1 MSDKSKEE
9 KKNEIIEINKS
20 FLRKDSNELTRSIKI
35 ALKKKRISVIKPRED
50 QILDFL
56 KDDLDEGQKTVQN
69 PKLLLYLL
77 KSTPVFK
84 QYIYINHFTNESLIN
99 SFRLGKFVRLQKGTI
114 LFKQGDKTDLFYL
127 VLSGCI
133 GFILTTYEDNILKKN
148 PFSREVNSIKVGTY
162 FGEWGLIYRINRTVS
177 AFAKENSLLLGFDKK
192 TFKTF
197 YQNNIIFSE
206 NNSKKFVLK
215 HIKTFK
221 EINEVSF
228 NQYYREIKKIYCI
241 PGQEIFHEGDK
252 ADSFYLVYMGSCSV
266 KKGVTNIIIKD
277 SGDFIGIESLYND
290 EYETTIYPYNEG
302 TVLFKFLLNS
312 ISQTIITNLK
322 NEFNDYYKKQR
333 KILKMSIENYHKYKD
348 KYQLSFINLIENIK
362 KNKIINNINGN
373 KVKVSELNIDQDI
386 KSKDKISTPC
396 KISKIFNLD
405 RFNNNAMNINND
417 NRILSA
423 RNDLGKTK
431 NLNEVF
437 PNIKNYNSQNES
449 PKNLINYNSD
459 KSSSYIKLK
468 KDKSQNSNNKK
479 NNDIRDDIKLNI
491 NNSNIRKIRSF
502 SSLFKL
508 KNNNL
513 DKTKD
518 KFSFLLYNDKLSFF
532 FNENRTD
539 NLISFRKFDN
549 NYNSN
554 NSNNAFPKNNI
565 IKLKSNKNVINNYLL
580 PLSSRNSLRR
590 NSSVNKG
597 NDKVDNQLPNKDKIS
612 SEKSEKFIKS
622 KKNQL
627 HIFEK
632 HRQQSYYN
640 SSNNVDFQMPLMIIR
655 NVSFYNPKLK

>member
-69 PKLLLYLL
+69 PKLLLYFL

-322 NEFNDYYKKQR
+322 NEFSDYYKKQR

-622 KKNQL
+622 KKKL

-632 HRQQSYYN
+632 LGQQSYYN

>member
-1 MSDKSKEE
+1 MSDKSQEE
-9 KKNEIIEINKS
+9 KKNEIIKINKS
-20 FLRKDSNELTRSIKI
+20 FFRKESNELTRSIKQ
-35 ALKKKRISVIKPRED
+35 ALRKKRISVIKPRED

-56 KDDLDEGQKTVQN
+56 KEDLDEDRKTVQN
-69 PKLLLYLL
+69 PKLLLYFL
-77 KSTPVFK
+77 KTTPVFK

-99 SFRLGKFVRLQKGTI
+99 SFRLGKYVRLKKGTI

-148 PFSREVNSIKVGTY
+148 PFSREVNSIKVGAY
-162 FGEWGLIYRINRTVS
+162 FGEWGFIYRINRTVS

-197 YQNNIIFSE
+197 YQKNIIFSE

-277 SGDFIGIESLYND
+277 SGDFIGIESLFND

-322 NEFNDYYKKQR
+322 NEFNDYYQKQR
-333 KILKMSIENYHKYKD
+333 KILKISIENYQKYKD

-373 KVKVSELNIDQDI
+373 NVNVSELNIDQDI

-396 KISKIFNLD
+396 KISKVFNLD
-405 RFNNNAMNINND
+405 KLSNNIIKINND
-417 NRILSA
+417 NRIIST

-437 PNIKNYNSQNES
+437 PNIKNFKSQNES
-449 PKNLINYNSD
+449 PKNIINNNSD
-459 KSSSYIKLK
+459 KFNSYIKVQ

-479 NNDIRDDIKLNI
+479 NKDIKDDIKLNI
-491 NNSNIRKIRSF
+491 NNSKVRKIRSF

-508 KNNNL
+508 NNKNL

-554 NSNNAFPKNNI
+554 NSNNAFPKNNV
-565 IKLKSNKNVINNYLL
+565 IKLKSNKNVINHYLL
-580 PLSSRNSLRR
+580 PFSSRNLLRR

-597 NDKVDNQLPNKDKIS
+597 NDKVDNQLPNKDKIPF
-612 SEKSEKFIKS
+612 EKSEKFIKS
-622 KKNQL
+622 KKNL

-632 HRQQSYYN
+632 QGQQSYYN

-655 NVSFYNPKLK
+655 NVSFYNPKSK

>member
-1 MSDKSKEE
+1 MSDKSQEE
-9 KKNEIIEINKS
+9 KKNEIIKINKS
-20 FLRKDSNELTRSIKI
+20 FFRKESNELTRSIKQ
-35 ALKKKRISVIKPRED
+35 ALRKKRISVIKPRED

-56 KDDLDEGQKTVQN
+56 KEDLDEDRKTVQN
-69 PKLLLYLL
+69 PKLLLYFL
-77 KSTPVFK
+77 KTTPVFK

-99 SFRLGKFVRLQKGTI
+99 SFRLGKYVRLKKGTI

-148 PFSREVNSIKVGTY
+148 PFSREVNSIKVGAY
-162 FGEWGLIYRINRTVS
+162 FGEWGFIYRINRTVS

-197 YQNNIIFSE
+197 YQKNIIFSE

-252 ADSFYLVYMGSCSV
+252 ADSFYLVYMGICSV

-277 SGDFIGIESLYND
+277 SGDFIGIESLFND

-322 NEFNDYYKKQR
+322 NEFNDYYQKQR
-333 KILKMSIENYHKYKD
+333 KILKIFIENYQKYKD

-373 KVKVSELNIDQDI
+373 NVNVSELNIDQDI

-396 KISKIFNLD
+396 KISKVFNLD
-405 RFNNNAMNINND
+405 KLSNNIIKINND
-417 NRILSA
+417 NRIISV

-437 PNIKNYNSQNES
+437 PNIKNFKSQNES
-449 PKNLINYNSD
+449 PKNIINNNSD
-459 KSSSYIKLK
+459 KFNSYIKVQ

-479 NNDIRDDIKLNI
+479 NKDIKDDIKLNI
-491 NNSNIRKIRSF
+491 NNSKVRKIRSF

-508 KNNNL
+508 NNKNL

-554 NSNNAFPKNNI
+554 NSNNAFPKNNV
-565 IKLKSNKNVINNYLL
+565 IKLKSNKNVINHYLL
-580 PLSSRNSLRR
+580 PFSSRNLLRR

-597 NDKVDNQLPNKDKIS
+597 NDKVDNQLPNKDKIPF
-612 SEKSEKFIKS
+612 EKSEKFIKS
-622 KKNQL
+622 KKNL

-632 HRQQSYYN
+632 QGQQSYYN

-655 NVSFYNPKLK
+655 NVSFYNPKSK

>member
-1 MSDKSKEE
+1 VISLE
-9 KKNEIIEINKS
+9 
-20 FLRKDSNELTRSIKI
+20 LR
-35 ALKKKRISVIKPRED
+35 V
-50 QILDFL
+50 
-56 KDDLDEGQKTVQN
+56 
-69 PKLLLYLL
+69 
-77 KSTPVFK
+77 
-84 QYIYINHFTNESLIN
+84 
-99 SFRLGKFVRLQKGTI
+99 
-114 LFKQGDKTDLFYL
+114 
-127 VLSGCI
+127 
-133 GFILTTYEDNILKKN
+133 
-148 PFSREVNSIKVGTY
+148 
-162 FGEWGLIYRINRTVS
+162 
-177 AFAKENSLLLGFDKK
+177 
-192 TFKTF
+192 
-197 YQNNIIFSE
+197 
-206 NNSKKFVLK
+206 
-215 HIKTFK
+215 
-221 EINEVSF
+221 
-228 NQYYREIKKIYCI
+228 
-241 PGQEIFHEGDK
+241 
-252 ADSFYLVYMGSCSV
+252 
-266 KKGVTNIIIKD
+266 
-277 SGDFIGIESLYND
+277 LYND

-479 NNDIRDDIKLNI
+479 NKDIRDDIKLNI
-491 NNSNIRKIRSF
+491 NNSNIRKVRSF

-565 IKLKSNKNVINNYLL
+565 IKLKSNKNEINNYLL

-590 NSSVNKG
+590 SSSVNKG

-612 SEKSEKFIKS
+612 SEKSEKCIKS
-622 KKNQL
+622 KKKL

-632 HRQQSYYN
+632 HGQQSYYN

-655 NVSFYNPKLK
+655 NVSFNPKLK